1 MSEKCGLNAN
11 LKGYFKTILLK
22 IIFRLP
28 ISEQYVALFQSK
40 FMFPVPVGVL
50 MSKYRVS
57 RWCAAAVLSVLL
69 GLAGCGV
76 PRPSDS
82 PLILA
87 PNDLPEPVCSAP
99 AAGHVLT
106 GVWYVVRKQAG
117 VAGEVQTL
125 LTLSA
130 DGKMRQQIRVKQG
143 RNIRSE
149 LRETGCWEAPQGKLV
164 LRISRSNG
172 EMVDY
177 RDPMYTLTYVI
188 ERVDARRVVFRE
200 DKPES
205 RPATGQRVQDSFRLM

>member
-1 MSEKCGLNAN
+1 
-11 LKGYFKTILLK
+11 
-22 IIFRLP
+22 
-28 ISEQYVALFQSK
+28 
-40 FMFPVPVGVL
+40 
-50 MSKYRVS
+50 MSKCRVS
-57 RWCAAAVLSVLL
+57 RWCAASVLSVLL

-188 ERVDARRVVFRE
+188 ERSDARRVVFRE